1 MKGRKSP
8 SRQNSVTQG
17 SSGPSQHRSC
27 DNNVQRSDHRK
38 KQDKW
43 LCNHYKRKCV
53 VKFECCN
60 KYWPCHR
67 CHNEQSTCGRRKLK
81 SRDTTMIKCVECGKE
96 QQVTI
101 SWTLNMFVCVCDTF
115 YLVQFLLYRRKFLKN
130 ILENFCHFYLL
141 ASSKKGFIL
150 TL

>member
-1 MKGRKSP
+1 MKGRKSI

-17 SSGPSQHRSC
+17 GSGPSQHRSR
-27 DNNVQRSDHRK
+27 DNNVQGSDHIK

-43 LCNHYKRKCV
+43 LCNHCKRKCV

-60 KYWPCHR
+60 KYWPCHL
-67 CHNEQSTCGRRKLK
+67 CHNEQSTRGRRKLN

-115 YLVQFLLYRRKFLKN
+115 YLVQFLLYRKFLEN
-130 ILENFCHFYLL
+130 ILENFCHFCLL

>member
-1 MKGRKSP
+1 MLIVGISTQRNASDEQGMGACCNTPMKNGNMKENKMSP
-8 SRQNSVTQG
+8 SRQQSSPNSSTQ
-17 SSGPSQHRSC
+17 SNSPSQHRSR
-27 DNNVQRSDHRK
+27 NYLRTSSHGK

-43 LCNHYKRKCV
+43 LCNHYKRKCM

-96 QQVTI
+96 QKVTFQM
-101 SWTLNMFVCVCDTF
+101 LNIFVTS
-115 YLVQFLLYRRKFLKN
+115 L
-130 ILENFCHFYLL
+130 I
-141 ASSKKGFIL
+141 
-150 TL
+150 